1 VLQSLDSGFDAHA
14 SPRMMV
20 GGQTLGASQFAIKS
34 PAVDETAVTT
44 TPHDMSTAA
53 TVQLHCLSIAS
64 DVNSKVA

>member
-1 VLQSLDSGFDAHA
+1 
-14 SPRMMV
+14 MTV
-20 GGQTLGASQFAIKS
+20 GGQALGASRFAINS
-34 PAVDETAVTT
+34 PAVEETAVTT

>member
-1 VLQSLDSGFDAHA
+1 MDRALSRRPG
-14 SPRMMV
+14 MTV
-20 GGQTLGASQFAIKS
+20 GGQALGASRFAINS
-34 PAVDETAVTT
+34 PAVEETAVTT